1 MKIYRKGRVL
11 LVVASNFLA
20 TVQVVWFYLSWVSP
34 YLHATLFEQGLER
47 TPFQGR
53 MLMML
58 PMRWAHQSFFLN
70 ELAARLSRRTLWFE
84 SGVSPE
90 GVLQAV
96 VDLFCVAITGL
107 IARALY
113 RRASPTGV
121 LTPTIY
127 PLTLVMVV
135 ATYCLTTDHHLRM
148 VYDLP
153 SLALF
158 AIGLYLIY
166 FRRSVFFFIPI
177 FVFATINRETS
188 ILLLAFFVLSACYAD
203 GEFRPKLALAPR
215 TICVVLV
222 LAVFWLSWQR
232 WVGLRFAAN
241 PSEAGIR
248 WKHNFYLL
256 LNPLTWPQ
264 FLSIGAFTVPAILLY
279 RRQIADPLLRLWL
292 WVLLPWTVLMIVFG
306 IVIETRIFGELIPY
320 LACCF
325 ALIAEKLIAE
335 RFSLARTAAVAAHE
349 SSRPSAIPS
358 SPALQSVSTSVEFP
372 A

>member
-1 MKIYRKGRVL
+1 M
-11 LVVASNFLA
+11 LVIGSNFLA

-34 YLHATLFEQGLER
+34 YLHARLFEQGLER

-58 PMRWAHQSFFLN
+58 PMRWAHESLFLN

-84 SGVSPE
+84 SGVSAE
-90 GVLQAV
+90 GLLQAG
-96 VDLFCVAITGL
+96 VDLGCVAITGL
-107 IARALY
+107 VARALY
-113 RRASPTGV
+113 RRASPSGV

-135 ATYCLTTDHHLRM
+135 ATYCLSTDHHLRM

-158 AIGLYLIY
+158 AMGLYVIY
-166 FRRSVFFFIPI
+166 FRRSVLFLMSI
-177 FVFATINRETS
+177 FVLATINRETS
-188 ILLLAFFVLSACYAD
+188 ILLLAFFVLSACCVD
-203 GEFRPKLALAPR
+203 GEFRPKLAFAPR
-215 TICVVLV
+215 TVLVVLV
-222 LAVFWLSWQR
+222 LAVFWLGWQH

-241 PSEAGIR
+241 PSEASIR
-248 WKHNFYLL
+248 WKHNVYLL

-264 FLSIGAFTVPAILLY
+264 FFSIGAFTVPAILLY
-279 RRQIADPLLRLWL
+279 RRQIGDPLLRLWL
-292 WVLLPWTVLMIVFG
+292 WVLLPWAVLMIVFG

-335 RFSLARTAAVAAHE
+335 RLSLVRSSAVPAHE
-349 SSRPSAIPS
+349 GDRAAAMLSS
-358 SPALQSVSTSVEFP
+358 SVSTSVESP